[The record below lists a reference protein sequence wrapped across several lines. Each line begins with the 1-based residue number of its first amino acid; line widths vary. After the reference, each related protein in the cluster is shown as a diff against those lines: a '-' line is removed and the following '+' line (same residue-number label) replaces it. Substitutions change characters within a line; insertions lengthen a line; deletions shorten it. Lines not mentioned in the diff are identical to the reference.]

1 MFQSAMRLPY
11 LYSYEGAKKYHDQ
24 IKPLRSGRRMGFR
37 PLGAR
42 KDTHMFIRENTEGSI
57 ECVLYATPVVTYK
70 QDGGVVVTPGK
81 WPSSFTCA
89 FIEGMLADTYASRTK
104 GMVVLRL
111 NSGANFIKHPLKQGQ
126 SIELVRTPV
135 EPGRAGK
142 WEVRNAEG
150 VHVWR
155 PNLAKANNVR
165 AKYKEMIGY
174 HKGMVSLLTQ
184 EREKSNEDDPFEAA
198 KILILPKNMLADTL
212 GTLTRMERVYNV
224 GQTAEVER
232 AYVDMEMFNRAAN
245 HKPTWMGG
253 YHYQVGSPEHM
264 TWQQQKQK
272 TRADWYAVRDKVL
285 DLMRSDQPEETK
297 YANFLKATLGLMC
310 AASGVRSYSWGVNSQ
325 NPVELSYSKA
335 STAVTEFLTLAFAEE
350 IMELKQLPVG
360 RVPTT
365 NYAAMLF
372 EDFRNQGEGK

>member
-1 MFQSAMRLPY
+1 
-11 LYSYEGAKKYHDQ
+11 
-24 IKPLRSGRRMGFR
+24 
-37 PLGAR
+37 
-42 KDTHMFIRENTEGSI
+42 MFIRENTEGSI

-253 YHYQVGSPEHM
+253 YPYPVDSPEHM
-264 TWQQQKQK
+264 TWQQQQQK